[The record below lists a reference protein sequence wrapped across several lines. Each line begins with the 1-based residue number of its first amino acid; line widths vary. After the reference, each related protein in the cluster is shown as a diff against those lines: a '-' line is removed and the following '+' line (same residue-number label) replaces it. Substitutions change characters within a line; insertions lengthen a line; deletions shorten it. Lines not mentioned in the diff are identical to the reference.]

1 MFRDLGREN
10 AVVEHL
16 KAVMAAEQPSG
27 ESTYNEISQMPDYVT
42 VYQIS
47 SGTSG
52 LPFALL
58 GLVPLAVGLILI
70 AGKWRLHWRRPNW
83 SFALFACAFGIVW
96 IYVVS
101 GPVLTYGS
109 DAFNGS
115 EWFPRASYLFVYS

>member
-1 MFRDLGREN
+1 LHFCNIVKQEAATGVELVRGSSNVFRDLGREN

-58 GLVPLAVGLILI
+58 GLVPFAVGLVLI
-70 AGKWRLHWRRPNW
+70 AGKWRPHWRRPNW
-83 SFALFACAFGIVW
+83 PFPLFVCAFGIVW
-96 IYVVS
+96 I
-101 GPVLTYGS
+101 
-109 DAFNGS
+109 
-115 EWFPRASYLFVYS
+115 